1 LQTILKKNCVLPPKI
16 VFLPNVVMFTIY
28 VGVAEKAFGLK
39 SGATTFSQ
47 MALYRTTLGRKMLSK
62 ITLRKIALSR
72 LTPISEKYKRIHQ
85 NDNLQNDTLHNDR

>member
-1 LQTILKKNCVLPPKI
+1 
-16 VFLPNVVMFTIY
+16 MFTIY
-28 VGVAEKAFGLK
+28 VGVAKKAFGLK

-85 NDNLQNDTLHNDR
+85 NDNLQNDTLHNDG